1 MPAVYLFAFIGLV
14 VVAIVATV
22 LTENEKFGWAT
33 VLLVGSV
40 ALSQWLHIFNFFAF
54 ASQHALATVLYA
66 LGYVGVGIAWSFVK
80 WFSFLLG
87 ARDRYREWK
96 SNFLTNQGLNPNGQ
110 LPEDKVKGFK
120 EWIAMKHGYGYRD
133 PVADLVNGKRPR
145 ASNNKARIVSW
156 MSLWPCSCI
165 GTLLNDPVRRLFN
178 YLFNAFK
185 SLYQKMSDR
194 VFSKD
199 VELN

>member
-40 ALSQWLHIFNFFAF
+40 ALSQWLHVFNFFAF

-66 LGYVGVGIAWSFVK
+66 LGYVGVGIVWSFVK
-80 WFSFLLG
+80 WFSFLMG
-87 ARDRYREWK
+87 ARDKYRDWK
-96 SNFLTNQGLNPNGQ
+96 VRFLTGENLNPAGLIPN
-110 LPEDKVKGFK
+110 EKMSDFK
-120 EWIAMKHGYGYRD
+120 RFIQQQNGYGYRD

-185 SLYQKMSDR
+185 SLYQKMSDK

-199 VELN
+199 VELD